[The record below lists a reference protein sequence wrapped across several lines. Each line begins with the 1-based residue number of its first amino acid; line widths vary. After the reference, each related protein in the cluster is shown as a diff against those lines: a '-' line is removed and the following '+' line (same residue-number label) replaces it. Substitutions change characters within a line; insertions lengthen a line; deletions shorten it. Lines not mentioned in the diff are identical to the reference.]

1 MPSRHVGATPQWMA
15 GFFDGEGCVN
25 ITQVGKKRYGQLRV
39 YIVNTDP
46 AVLGLIAATYGGML
60 TAPRTAKAGWKP
72 FRSVVFIAGSAAEFL
87 EAIRP
92 YVILKKAQV
101 ELGLALWNYMQKPGA
116 TRLDVVISHQT
127 GRATRVRKPGVT
139 EREAE
144 AKALMNDL
152 NRKGA

>member
-1 MPSRHVGATPQWMA
+1 MA

-25 ITQVGKKRYGQLRV
+25 ITQVGKSRYGQLRV
-39 YIVNTDP
+39 YVVNTDP
-46 AVLGLIAATYGGML
+46 AVLGLIAATYGGRL
-60 TAPRTAKAGWKP
+60 TKPRSLNGEWKP
-72 FRSVVFIAGSAAEFL
+72 FRSVVFIAGSAARFL

-101 ELGLALWNYMQKPGA
+101 ELGLALWSYMQRPSSV
-116 TRLDVVISHQT
+116 RLDVVISHQT
-127 GRATRVRKPGVT
+127 GKATRVRKPGVT

-144 AKALMNDL
+144 AKAIMNDL